1 MGPFLK
7 SENKT
12 NKMMFH
18 LLISILPIVLFAIYK
33 NGYIPYINNKT
44 NIVGLFMPLL
54 FILVGSLTSFLCEL
68 IVTIIKKD
76 DILNNIKNSYSFFP
90 GLFLALI
97 LPLNTPIYVLI
108 LGSLFATI
116 FGKLIFGGFG
126 KNIFNPALV
135 GYVFIFAC
143 FGSMISSN
151 TYFNAY
157 EVDTITSPTPLT
169 NASMQDGIG
178 NYNSLINPYG
188 NLLNFFIG
196 TVPGSIGEVSS
207 FLCLLAFAYLTYMK
221 VIKWK
226 ISVSYIST
234 AFVITFIIAR
244 ILGVGIYYPVFQIL
258 SGGLLF
264 GAIFMA
270 TDPVTSPVTS
280 VGQILHGMFLGIF
293 TILFRF
299 LGVEGVATSIIL
311 MNLFVPLFDK
321 IGSTSRFELSKSLIW
336 FTIVWILIIFTGVY
350 ISRINKNTNFNLIS
364 KEVINN
370 QIIFVAT
377 QKGYGGEIKAKVV
390 FENDKLVDYEIISH
404 SETKERYSLIE
415 KNNYINKIK
424 DNYNNLDDVDTV
436 SSATIT
442 SKALKDLIKN
452 VMEVK
457 E

>member
-33 NGYIPYINNKT
+33 NGYIPYSHNKT
-44 NIVGLFMPLL
+44 NIIGLFMPLL
-54 FILVGSLTSFLCEL
+54 FVLIGSLTSFLCEL

-90 GLFLALI
+90 GLFLALV

-135 GYVFIFAC
+135 GYIFVFAC
-143 FGSMISSN
+143 FGTMISSN

-157 EVDTITSPTPLT
+157 EVDVITSPTPLT

-178 NYNSLINPYG
+178 NYNNLVKPYG

-196 TVPGSIGEVSS
+196 TIPGSIGEVSS
-207 FLCLLAFAYLTYMK
+207 FLCLLAFAYLTYMN

-234 AFVITFIIAR
+234 AFIITFIIAR
-244 ILGVGIYYPVFQIL
+244 ILGAGIYYPVFQIL

-264 GAIFMA
+264 GAVFMA

-293 TILFRF
+293 TMLFRF

-321 IGSTSRFELSKSLIW
+321 IGSKSRFELSKSLIW
-336 FTIVWILIIFTGVY
+336 FILVWLLIIFTGIY
-350 ISRINKNTNFNLIS
+350 IARINKNTNFNLIS

-370 QIIFVAT
+370 QVIFIAT

-390 FENDKLVDYEIISH
+390 FENNKLVDYEIISH
-404 SETKERYSLIE
+404 NETKEKYSLIE
-415 KNNYINKIK
+415 KNDYINKIK
-424 DNYNNLDDVDTV
+424 TNYNNLDDVDTV

-452 VMEVK
+452 VMEVQK
-457 E
+457 